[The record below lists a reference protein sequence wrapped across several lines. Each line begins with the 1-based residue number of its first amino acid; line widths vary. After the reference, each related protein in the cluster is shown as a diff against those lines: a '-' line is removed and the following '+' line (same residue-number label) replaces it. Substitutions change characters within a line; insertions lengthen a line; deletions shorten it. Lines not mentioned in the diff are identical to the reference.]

1 MPDVFADPKQS
12 YEMSFNFDI
21 DTSMS
26 GIGWTETHYANDTS
40 LAFAGYTFGK
50 NIQNELANNTKSD
63 IRTLIN
69 LLTEM
74 DGNFGLLFKNSQFL
88 AVRTDHICSFPIF
101 YHLSDNKIT
110 FFSSPAVISE
120 QKKPPMN
127 EDGVLQLL
135 LSGFVLGDETLH
147 DGINRV
153 PPSSMFI
160 FDKSTGKVHRKSLD
174 PFKKYI
180 KNLHSDGS
188 WDANFEQTLS
198 NTFKKQCNF
207 PKSTRLVIP
216 LSAGYDSRVIL
227 TQAIAAGYR
236 NIFAYTYGI
245 AGSFEHKIAESVC
258 YKLGIEHHF
267 VESTTKNIKA
277 FFKTKIKH
285 EFERQSDD
293 ISSGPIFHDLYV
305 THLLLEMG
313 QITKND
319 VLVNGNSGDFIT
331 GNHIPIQLS
340 PAMLGHC
347 SEDQIEDT
355 VIKCFFDKHCGLWPD
370 LQTDENFQRI
380 STSLQK
386 FLRQKSIKVEK
397 ENAYLC
403 YEFLEYYN
411 RQIKNVVKRQKIY
424 DYFDL
429 EWRMPLWDVDL
440 MHFWLKAPFE
450 QKYGQTHYKAS
461 VNKPSKNSAWSVPV
475 NQPKYVSPKLFRY
488 LVRPLAKAFFLPFG
502 KSKWHK
508 FERRYIS
515 YFTDN
520 IGLLAAMDYS
530 KLIKLGDFRN
540 YISIHT
546 YLYAKSK
553 NINTDLIDRKSMKFV
568 KDASISGK

>member
-1 MPDVFADPKQS
+1 MLDVFVNPKQS
-12 YEMSFNFDI
+12 CEMSFNFDI

-26 GIGWTETHYANDTS
+26 GIGWKETHFTNNTS
-40 LAFAGYTFGK
+40 LSFAGHTFGK
-50 NIQNELANNTKSD
+50 NIQDELIKNTSCD
-63 IRTLIN
+63 IDTLIN

-74 DGNFGLLFKNSQFL
+74 DGNFGLLFKNSRFL
-88 AVRTDHICSFPIF
+88 VVRTDHICSFPIF
-101 YHLSDNKIT
+101 YCLSDNKIT
-110 FFSSPAVISE
+110 FFSSPAIIPK

-127 EDGVLQLL
+127 EEGVLQLL
-135 LSGFVLGDETLH
+135 LSGFVLGDETIH
-147 DGINRV
+147 DNINRV
-153 PPSSMFI
+153 PPSSIFI
-160 FDKSTGKVHRKSLD
+160 FDKSTGTTHRKSLD

-180 KNLHSDGS
+180 KNLHLDGS

-198 NTFKKQCNF
+198 NIFKKQCNF
-207 PKSTRLVIP
+207 PRSTRLIIP

-227 TQAIAAGYR
+227 TQAITAGYR

-258 YKLGIEHHF
+258 DKLEIEHHF

-277 FFKTKIKH
+277 FFKTKIKQ
-285 EFERQSDD
+285 EFERHSDD
-293 ISSGPIFHDLYV
+293 ISSCPIFHDLYV
-305 THLLLEMG
+305 THRLLETE
-313 QITKND
+313 QITKDD
-319 VLVNGNSGDFIT
+319 VLINGNSGDFIT

-340 PAMLGHC
+340 AAILEHC
-347 SEDQIEDT
+347 PEDQIEHT

-370 LQTDENFQRI
+370 LQTDENLQRI
-380 STSLQK
+380 STSLRK
-386 FLRQKSIKVEK
+386 FLRQKSIKVGR

-424 DYFDL
+424 DFFGLD
-429 EWRMPLWDVDL
+429 WRMPLWDVDL

-450 QKYGQTHYKAS
+450 QKYGQKHYKAS

-475 NQPKYVSPKLFRY
+475 NYPKYVSPKLFRY
-488 LVRPLAKAFFLPFG
+488 LIRPLAKAFFLPFG
-502 KSKWHK
+502 KTKWHK
-508 FERRYIS
+508 FERRYIT

-520 IGLLAAMDYS
+520 IGLLAAMDYL

-553 NINTDLIDRKSMKFV
+553 NINTGLIDRNNMNFE
-568 KDASISGK
+568 KDA